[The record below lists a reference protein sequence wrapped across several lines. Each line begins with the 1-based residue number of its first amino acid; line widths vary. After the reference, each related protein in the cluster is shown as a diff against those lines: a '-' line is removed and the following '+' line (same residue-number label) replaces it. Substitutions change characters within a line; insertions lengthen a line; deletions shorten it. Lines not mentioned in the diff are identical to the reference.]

1 MNLYCPICGSR
12 EPLQTKRWRCACG
25 EPFLLEGVPPFRRDA
40 VRPGERGLWRY
51 RDLLPAL
58 DAEPVTMGEG
68 GTPLLLE
75 EWAGLRVGFKLEFI
89 SPTGSFKDRG
99 TAVLVSFLRS
109 WGVGEVVDDSSGNAG
124 ASLAAY
130 GARAGL
136 RVRIFAPAHT
146 SPAKLA
152 QISVYGAE
160 IVAVPGPRPRAT
172 EAALEA
178 VAAGAYYASHAYH
191 PLFVEG
197 VATLAYEVLENLGWR
212 VPDNMIFPVGNGS
225 LLFSTYLAVKRM
237 QAAGAIEH
245 LPRLFAVQARG
256 CAPLMSAT
264 VSNVPNGTLEATA
277 PRGVGGVA
285 WEKGAEDVAPLDS
298 GQTGT
303 LAEGIAVT
311 QPSLGRY
318 VLQALR
324 ETGGAVVAVEDAD
337 ILSARQALAR
347 RGLYVEPT
355 AAATVAALPQL
366 RDWIGPH
373 ELSVLPL
380 TGHGLK
386 ST

>member
-1 MNLYCPICGSR
+1 
-12 EPLQTKRWRCACG
+12 
-25 EPFLLEGVPPFRRDA
+25 
-40 VRPGERGLWRY
+40 
-51 RDLLPAL
+51 
-58 DAEPVTMGEG
+58 MGEG

-75 EWAGLRVGFKLEFI
+75 EWDGLRLGFKLEFM
-89 SPTGSFKDRG
+89 SPSGSFKDRG

-109 WGVGEVVDDSSGNAG
+109 WGVRDVVDDSSGNAG

-152 QISVYGAE
+152 QIAVYGAE
-160 IVAVPGPRPRAT
+160 IVAVQGSRPRAT

-197 VATLAYEVLENLGWR
+197 VATLAYEVVESLGWR
-212 VPDNMIFPVGNGS
+212 VPDNFIFPAGNGS
-225 LLFSTYLAVKRM
+225 LVFSTYLAVKRL
-237 QAAGAIEH
+237 QAAGAIDH

-256 CAPLMSAT
+256 CAPLLAAWQNGA
-264 VSNVPNGTLEATA
+264 VDVVPIA
-277 PRGVGGVA
+277 
-285 WEKGAEDVAPLDS
+285 S
-298 GQTGT
+298 GQTTAVAAGAT
-303 LAEGIAVT
+303 VAEGIAVP

-318 VLQALR
+318 VLQAIR
-324 ETGGAVVAVEDAD
+324 ETGGAVVGVEDAD

-347 RGLYVEPT
+347 RGLYVEPS
-355 AAATVAALPQL
+355 AAAVVAALPQL
-366 RDWIGPH
+366 RAWIGPH
-373 ELSVLPL
+373 ELSVLAL

>member
-1 MNLYCPICGSR
+1 MNLRCPVCGSR
-12 EPLQTKRWRCACG
+12 ESLPTRRWRCTCG
-25 EPFLLEGVPPFRRDA
+25 PPFLLEGVPAFRRDA
-40 VRPGERGLWRY
+40 IRTQERGLWRY
-51 RDLLPAL
+51 RDLLPNL
-58 DAEPVTMGEG
+58 DAEPVTLGEG

-75 EWAGLRVGFKLEFI
+75 EWEGLQLGFKLEFM
-89 SPTGSFKDRG
+89 SPTASFKDRG

-109 WGVGEVVDDSSGNAG
+109 WGVHEVVDDSSGNAG

-152 QISVYGAE
+152 QIAIYGAE
-160 IVAVPGPRPRAT
+160 IITVPGPRPRAT

-197 VATLAYEVLENLGWR
+197 VATLAYEVAEDLGWR
-212 VPDNMIFPVGNGS
+212 VPDNLVFPTGNGS
-225 LLFSTYLAVKRM
+225 LVFSTYLALKRM
-237 QAAGAIEH
+237 QAAGVIDH
-245 LPRLFAVQARG
+245 LPRLFAVQAHN
-256 CAPLMSAT
+256 CAPLLPAWQSGAEEVAPIASGAT
-264 VSNVPNGTLEATA
+264 V
-277 PRGVGGVA
+277 
-285 WEKGAEDVAPLDS
+285 
-298 GQTGT
+298 
-303 LAEGIAVT
+303 AEGIAVA
-311 QPSLGRY
+311 QPALGRY

-337 ILSARQALAR
+337 ILSARQSLAR
-347 RGLYVEPT
+347 RGLYVEPS

-366 RDWIGPH
+366 RTGIAPG
-373 ELSVLPL
+373 ELTVLAL

>member
-1 MNLYCPICGSR
+1 MNLYCPTCGSR

-58 DAEPVTMGEG
+58 DAEPVTSPERGRDTVVTMGEG

-237 QAAGAIEH
+237 LAAGTIDH

-256 CAPLMSAT
+256 CAPLRA
-264 VSNVPNGTLEATA
+264 
-277 PRGVGGVA
+277 A
-285 WEKGAEDVAPLDS
+285 WERGAQDVAPLDS

-324 ETGGAVVAVEDAD
+324 ETGGAVVAVADAD

>member
-1 MNLYCPICGSR
+1 
-12 EPLQTKRWRCACG
+12 
-25 EPFLLEGVPPFRRDA
+25 
-40 VRPGERGLWRY
+40 
-51 RDLLPAL
+51 
-58 DAEPVTMGEG
+58 MGEG

-75 EWAGLRVGFKLEFI
+75 EWEGLRLGFKLEFM

-109 WGVGEVVDDSSGNAG
+109 WGVREVVDDSSGNAG

-152 QISVYGAE
+152 QIAVYGAE
-160 IVAVPGPRPRAT
+160 VVAVPGSRPKAT

-197 VATLAYEVLENLGWR
+197 VATLAYEVLESLGWR
-212 VPDNMIFPVGNGS
+212 LPDNLVFPVGNGS
-225 LLFSTYLAVKRM
+225 LVFSTYLAVKRM
-237 QAAGAIEH
+237 QAAGVIDH
-245 LPRLFAVQARG
+245 LPRLFAVQALS
-256 CAPLMSAT
+256 CAPLLGAT
-264 VSNVPNGTLEATA
+264 VSNVPSGTLETTA
-277 PRGVGGVA
+277 PRALSTAPRAPVPRPAFLAGLAGLAGFGGAA
-285 WEKGAEDVAPLDS
+285 WRKGAQDVAPIAFSETVALAS
-298 GQTGT
+298 GGT
-303 LAEGIAVT
+303 MAPASGATVAEGIAVT
-311 QPSLGRY
+311 QPSLGTY
-318 VLQALR
+318 VLQAIR
-324 ETGGAVVAVEDAD
+324 ETGGAIVAVGDAE

-347 RGLYVEPT
+347 RGLYVEPS
-355 AAATVAALPQL
+355 AAAAVAALPQL
-366 RDWIGPH
+366 RAWIRPH
-373 ELSVLPL
+373 ELSVLAL

>member
-1 MNLYCPICGSR
+1 
-12 EPLQTKRWRCACG
+12 
-25 EPFLLEGVPPFRRDA
+25 
-40 VRPGERGLWRY
+40 
-51 RDLLPAL
+51 
-58 DAEPVTMGEG
+58 MGEG

-75 EWAGLRVGFKLEFI
+75 EWEGLRLGFKLEFL
-89 SPTGSFKDRG
+89 SPTASFKDRG

-109 WGVGEVVDDSSGNAG
+109 WGVREVVDDSSGNAG

-136 RVRIFAPAHT
+136 RVRIFVPAHT

-152 QISVYGAE
+152 QIAVYGAE
-160 IVAVPGPRPRAT
+160 VVAVQGSRPMAT
-172 EAALEA
+172 EAALQA
-178 VAAGAYYASHAYH
+178 VNAGAYYASHAYH

-197 VATLAYEVLENLGWR
+197 VATLAYEVVESLGWR
-212 VPDNMIFPVGNGS
+212 APDSFIFPAGNGS
-225 LLFSTYLAVKRM
+225 LVVSTYLAMKRM
-237 QAAGAIEH
+237 QAAGVIDH
-245 LPRLFAVQARG
+245 LPRLFAVQACG
-256 CAPLMSAT
+256 CAPLLA
-264 VSNVPNGTLEATA
+264 
-277 PRGVGGVA
+277 A
-285 WEKGAEDVAPLDS
+285 WQKGAQDAVPLAV
-298 GQTGT
+298 GETGT

-324 ETGGAVVAVEDAD
+324 ETGGAVIAVQDAD

-347 RGLYVEPT
+347 RGLYVEPS

-366 RDWIGPH
+366 RAWIEPH
-373 ELSVLPL
+373 ELSVLAL

>member
-1 MNLYCPICGSR
+1 MNLYCPICGRR
-12 EPLQTKRWRCACG
+12 ERLQTKCWRCACG
-25 EPFLLEGVPPFRRDA
+25 QPFLLDGVPPFRRDA
-40 VRPGERGLWRY
+40 VRLGERGLWRY
-51 RDLLPAL
+51 RELLPAL

-75 EWAGLRVGFKLEFI
+75 EWDGLRLGFKLEFM
-89 SPTGSFKDRG
+89 SPSGSFKDRG

-109 WGVGEVVDDSSGNAG
+109 WGVRDVVDDSSGNAG

-152 QISVYGAE
+152 QIAVYGAE
-160 IVAVPGPRPRAT
+160 IVAVQGSRPRAT

-197 VATLAYEVLENLGWR
+197 VATLAYEVVESLGWR
-212 VPDNMIFPVGNGS
+212 VPDNFIFPAGNGS
-225 LLFSTYLAVKRM
+225 LVFSTYLAVKRL
-237 QAAGAIEH
+237 QAAGAIDH

-256 CAPLMSAT
+256 CAPLLAAWQNGA
-264 VSNVPNGTLEATA
+264 VDVVPIA
-277 PRGVGGVA
+277 
-285 WEKGAEDVAPLDS
+285 S
-298 GQTGT
+298 GQTTAVAAGAT
-303 LAEGIAVT
+303 VAEGIAVP

-318 VLQALR
+318 VLQAIR
-324 ETGGAVVAVEDAD
+324 ETGGAVVGVEDAD

-347 RGLYVEPT
+347 RGLYVEPS
-355 AAATVAALPQL
+355 AAAVVAALPQL
-366 RDWIGPH
+366 RAWIGPH
-373 ELSVLPL
+373 ELSVLAL

>member
-12 EPLQTKRWRCACG
+12 EPLQTTRWRCACG
-25 EPFLLEGVPPFRRDA
+25 QPFLLEGVPPFRRDA
-40 VRPGERGLWRY
+40 VRLGERGLWRY
-51 RDLLPAL
+51 RDLLPIL
-58 DAEPVTMGEG
+58 DAEPVAMGEG

-75 EWAGLRVGFKLEFI
+75 EWEGLRLAFKLEFM

-109 WGVGEVVDDSSGNAG
+109 WGVREVVDDSSGNAG
-124 ASLAAY
+124 AALAAY

-152 QISVYGAE
+152 QIAVYGAE

-178 VAAGAYYASHAYH
+178 VAAGAYYASHAYN

-197 VATLAYEVLENLGWR
+197 VATLAYEAVESLGWR
-212 VPDNMIFPVGNGS
+212 APDNFVFPVGNGS
-225 LLFSTYLAVKRM
+225 LIFSTYLAMKRM
-237 QAAGAIEH
+237 YAAGVIDH

-256 CAPLMSAT
+256 CAPLL
-264 VSNVPNGTLEATA
+264 GATA
-277 PRGVGGVA
+277 PRALGGAA
-285 WEKGAEDVAPLDS
+285 WQTGAQDVAPSVD
-298 GQTGT
+298 GTGT
-303 LAEGIAVT
+303 VAEGIAVT
-311 QPSLGRY
+311 RPSLARY

-324 ETGGAVVAVEDAD
+324 ETEGATVVVQDAD
-337 ILSARQALAR
+337 ILSARHVLAR

-366 RDWIGPH
+366 RAWIEPG
-373 ELSVLPL
+373 ELTVLPL